1 MPLMIQTRNSLFRD
15 CLDQHAPLQRT
26 KISRP
31 PAPWMKI
38 VTLPNFSQK
47 DCQVLR
53 VMSTINNIDEH
64 SRSRY
69 RNARNEL
76 KRKIKTAKRDSTS
89 ERFHLKKQ
97 RMPGKSYVLYIQY
110 FTQTL
115 NPCELILM
123 SLIFTSHLQMNVS
136 LEQCLSQPKNCG
148 LSSTLYRV
156 ILLALFVFVKLIE
169 SLSSTSNTNTD
180 TDVFTSVLI
189 LVPGILK
196 R

>member
-1 MPLMIQTRNSLFRD
+1 
-15 CLDQHAPLQRT
+15 
-26 KISRP
+26 
-31 PAPWMKI
+31 
-38 VTLPNFSQK
+38 
-47 DCQVLR
+47 
-53 VMSTINNIDEH
+53 MSTTNNIDEH

-76 KRKIKTAKRDSTS
+76 KRKIKTAKRNSTS
-89 ERFHLKKQ
+89 ERFHLKNQ

-110 FTQTL
+110 LTQTL

-169 SLSSTSNTNTD
+169 SPTSNTNTD